1 MGTADHGQ
9 LPDAGRPAPL
19 TTTVTP
25 TAPQSTGRPF
35 RVALTG
41 GIASG
46 KTTVANLFAAHGV
59 PLIDTDLIAREVVEP
74 GQPALAA
81 VAKAFGSDV
90 LDSDGRLDRRRL
102 REIIFRDAAARA
114 RLEAILHPA
123 IRAEMERQSVA
134 AAQAGPY
141 QMLVIPLLAEG
152 GRRDHVDRV
161 LVVDTP
167 ETVQVERL
175 MTRDAVT
182 REQAEASLHAQ
193 AQRATRLGIADD
205 VLTNTGR
212 IDDLREQVA
221 ALHAR
226 YVKLAAA
233 SRERPVVPPNGH
245 AAQ

>member
-1 MGTADHGQ
+1 M
-9 LPDAGRPAPL
+9 
-19 TTTVTP
+19 TP

-46 KTTVANLFAAHGV
+46 KTTVANLFATHGV

-182 REQAEASLHAQ
+182 QVQAEASLRAQ
-193 AQRATRLGIADD
+193 APRSTRLGIADD

-226 YVKLAAA
+226 YVKFAAA
-233 SRERPVVPPNGH
+233 GRERPVVPPNGH

>member
-1 MGTADHGQ
+1 MK
-9 LPDAGRPAPL
+9 
-19 TTTVTP
+19 
-25 TAPQSTGRPF
+25 STGHPPASRPF

-46 KTTVANLFAAHGV
+46 KSTVANLFAARGV
-59 PLIDTDLIAREVVEP
+59 PLIDTDLIARQIVEP
-74 GQPALAA
+74 GRPALTA
-81 VAKAFGSDV
+81 VTQAFGSEL
-90 LDSDGRLDRRRL
+90 LDPDGRLDRRRL
-102 REIIFRDAAARA
+102 REIIFSDATARA

-134 AAQAGPY
+134 AAHAGPY
-141 QMLVIPLLAEG
+141 QVLVIPLLAEG

-175 MTRDAVT
+175 MARDAVT
-182 REQAEASLHAQ
+182 REQAEASLRAQ
-193 AQRATRLGIADD
+193 SQRATRLGIADD
-205 VLTNTGR
+205 VVTNTGR
-212 IDDLREQVA
+212 IEDLSEQVA
-221 ALHAR
+221 ALHEH

-233 SRERPVVPPNGH
+233 GAARQVVPPNGH

>member
-1 MGTADHGQ
+1 
-9 LPDAGRPAPL
+9 
-19 TTTVTP
+19 VTP
-25 TAPQSTGRPF
+25 TAPKSNCRPF

-46 KTTVANLFAAHGV
+46 KSTVANLFAAHGV
-59 PLIDTDLIAREVVEP
+59 PLIDTDVIAREVVEP
-74 GQPALAA
+74 GQPALTA
-81 VAKAFGSDV
+81 VARAFGSVV
-90 LDSDGRLDRRRL
+90 LDPDGRLDRRRL
-102 REIIFRDAAARA
+102 REIIFSDATARA

-123 IRAEMERQSVA
+123 IRAAMELQSVA
-134 AAQAGPY
+134 ATQAGPY
-141 QMLVIPLLAEG
+141 QVLVIPLLAEG

-175 MTRDAVT
+175 MARDAVT
-182 REQAEASLHAQ
+182 REQAEASLRAQ
-193 AQRATRLGIADD
+193 AQRATRLSIADD
-205 VLTNTGR
+205 VVTNKGR

-221 ALHAR
+221 ALHER

-233 SRERPVVPPNGH
+233 SRARQVVPPNGH